1 MGGFLLDLV
10 DFAVLVLILIGVA
23 RKIVSLFS
31 SSQTPVR
38 TSTGPAPSPFARA
51 PHQGEM
57 VRDPVCGMFVATEL
71 SQKLSRGGNTV
82 HFCSRECMEKYQKDP
97 EHAASS

>member
-10 DFAVLVLILIGVA
+10 DFVVLVFFVLALV
-23 RKIVSLFS
+23 RKIGALMGGSRIH
-31 SSQTPVR
+31 VR
-38 TSTGPAPSPFARA
+38 ASAAPRPSPATAA

-71 SQKLSRGGNTV
+71 SQHRRGGETV
-82 HFCSRECMEKYQKDP
+82 HFCSRECMEKYQKDA
-97 EHAASS
+97 EHAAS

>member
-1 MGGFLLDLV
+1 MGGFFLDLLDFVVLALFVLALV
-10 DFAVLVLILIGVA
+10 RKIGALIGGS
-23 RKIVSLFS
+23 RIH
-31 SSQTPVR
+31 VR
-38 TSTGPAPSPFARA
+38 TPSAPPPSRSTAA

-82 HFCSRECMEKYQKDP
+82 HFCSRECMEKYQKDA
-97 EHAASS
+97 EHAAS